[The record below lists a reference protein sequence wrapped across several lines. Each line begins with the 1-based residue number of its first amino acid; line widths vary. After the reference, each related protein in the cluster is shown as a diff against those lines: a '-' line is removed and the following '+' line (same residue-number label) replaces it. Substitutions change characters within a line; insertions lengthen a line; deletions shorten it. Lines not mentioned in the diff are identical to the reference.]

1 MASIDHAGARL
12 FYRIDGKADGPPL
25 VLLNSLGSG
34 TGLWDP
40 VMPALGAKYRVLRT
54 DKRGHGQSTGT
65 PGDYS
70 MPMLAAD
77 VLAVMDAAGFERAT
91 VGGISIGGM
100 ISMQLALIAP
110 ERVERL
116 IISNS
121 SAFPG
126 DKLRSRMAEVRE
138 NGLEPVADGVIRNWF
153 SAPTVAAG
161 GPYMEAVRATFISG
175 DPQGYIGC
183 CAAIIG
189 FDLRPSL
196 AKIGQPAL
204 VIAGLSDASLTP
216 EHSREIAAGLPDAR
230 LVELPA
236 LHIPFGDMPAE
247 YARAVLDFLGPENL

>member
-1 MASIDHAGARL
+1 MATVEHAGARL

-54 DKRGHGQSTGT
+54 DKRGHGQSSGT

-70 MPMLAAD
+70 IPMLADD
-77 VLAVMDAAGFERAT
+77 VLAVMDAAGFERAA

-100 ISMQLALIAP
+100 ISMQLALAAP

-116 IISNS
+116 LISNS

-126 DKLRSRMAEVRE
+126 DKLRTRMAEVRK

-153 SAPTVAAG
+153 SADTIAAG
-161 GPYMEAVRATFISG
+161 GPWMEAVRATFVG
-175 DPQGYIGC
+175 GEAQGYIGC
-183 CAAIIG
+183 CAAIIAM
-189 FDLRPSL
+189 DLRASL
-196 AKIGQPAL
+196 PRITQPAL
-204 VIAGLSDASLTP
+204 VIAGLSDASLPP
-216 EHSREIAAGLPDAR
+216 EHSREIAANLPDAR

-236 LHIPFGDMPAE
+236 LHIPFGDIPE
-247 YARAVLDFLGPENL
+247 DYARVVIEFLGA

>member
-1 MASIDHAGARL
+1 MAMVEHAGARL

-40 VMPALGAKYRVLRT
+40 IMPALGAKYRVLRT
-54 DKRGHGQSTGT
+54 DKRGHGQSSGT

-70 MPMLAAD
+70 IPMLAED

-100 ISMQLALIAP
+100 ISMQLALTAP
-110 ERVERL
+110 ERVERI

-126 DKLRSRMAEVRE
+126 DKLRARMAEVRD

-153 SAPTVAAG
+153 SADAIAKG
-161 GPYMEAVRATFISG
+161 GPWIDAVRATFVG
-175 DPQGYIGC
+175 GQPEGYIGC
-183 CAAIIG
+183 CAAIIAM
-189 FDLRPSL
+189 DLRPAL
-196 AKIGQPAL
+196 AKITQPAL
-204 VIAGLSDASLTP
+204 VIAGLSDASLPP
-216 EHSREIAAGLPDAR
+216 EHSREIAAALPNAR

-236 LHIPFGDMPAE
+236 LHIPFGDIPE
-247 YARAVLDFLGPENL
+247 DYARAVIEFLDA

>member
-1 MASIDHAGARL
+1 MAMIEHAGARL

-40 VMPALGAKYRVLRT
+40 VMPALGAKYRVLRM
-54 DKRGHGQSTGT
+54 DKRGHGQSSGT
-65 PGDYS
+65 PGDYTMS
-70 MPMLAAD
+70 MLADDA
-77 VLAVMDAAGFERAT
+77 LAVMDAAGFERAT

-100 ISMQLALIAP
+100 ISMQIALAAP

-126 DKLRSRMAEVRE
+126 DKLRARMAEVRE
-138 NGLEPVADGVIRNWF
+138 GGLEPVADAVIRNWV
-153 SAPTVAAG
+153 SERRIAAG
-161 GPYMEAVRATFISG
+161 GPWMESVRATFVG
-175 DPQGYIGC
+175 GEAQGYIGC

-189 FDLRPSL
+189 FDMRPSL
-196 AKIGQPAL
+196 GSIGQPAL

-216 EHSREIAAGLPDAR
+216 EHSQELVAGLPDAR

-236 LHIPFGDMPAE
+236 LHIPFGDIPGE
-247 YARAVLDFLGPENL
+247 YAQAVIDFLEP